1 MVSSLIDLLFSAV
14 VTVVVVEAGR
24 RARSYTEPAT
34 LEMLSGL
41 TMLLRGS
48 VR

>member
-14 VTVVVVEAGR
+14 VTVVVEAGR

-34 LEMLSGL
+34 LQMLSGL